1 MLGINHGDPLV
12 SFQMLT
18 DTSKMTYRGRRNRV
32 VERSEG
38 QRTGKDM
45 FNKPRARN
53 MY

>member
-1 MLGINHGDPLV
+1 MLCSNHGDPLV

-18 DTSKMTYRGRRNRV
+18 DTSKMMYEGCQNRV

-38 QRTGKDM
+38 ERTEKDM